1 MTTEQITS
9 PTEGILIVDDAP
21 NNLRLLSQMLEEHG
35 YDVYTVTSGA
45 RALTS
50 VEMKTPAL
58 ILLDIAMPN
67 MNGYAVC
74 EALRANPTT
83 RDIPVIFISALD
95 DALDKVRAFEVGGVD
110 YINKP
115 FHVQEVLA
123 RVRTHLELR
132 RAQQQ
137 LARQNQQLQEEIG
150 ERARM
155 EEQLR
160 LLSRRLVEVQEQ
172 ERQAL
177 AHELHEEVGQVLTGL
192 KLSLE
197 IVGRAP
203 QEQRSLQLEDAQNL
217 VNELIQHIRSMSM
230 HLRPP
235 MLDDL
240 GVMPALFWYFERYQE
255 RYSIEVVCQHTGL
268 EQRFPTDIEITL
280 YRIVQE
286 ALTNVARHAGV
297 ARVVVRLWS
306 SQEQVTTQ
314 VEDQGKGF
322 DSAAA
327 EANAALSG
335 LAAIRERTHLL
346 RGQFSLE
353 ATPDQGTCLTVALP
367 LPSSATE

>member
-1 MTTEQITS
+1 MTTDETTNS
-9 PTEGILIVDDAP
+9 AEGILIVDDAP

-74 EALRANPTT
+74 EALRANPKT

-132 RAQQQ
+132 RAHQQ
-137 LARQNQQLQEEIG
+137 LAWQNRQLQAEIG
-150 ERARM
+150 ERARV

-192 KLSLE
+192 NLSLE
-197 IVGRAP
+197 VLGRAP
-203 QEQRSLQLEDAQNL
+203 QEQRSARLEDAQTL
-217 VNELIQHIRSMSM
+217 VNELIQHVRSMSM

-255 RYSIEVVCQHTGL
+255 QHHIEVVCQHTGL
-268 EQRFPTDIEITL
+268 EQRFPPDIEITI

-286 ALTNVARHAGV
+286 ALHNVAQHAGV
-297 ARVVVRLWS
+297 ARVAVRLWS
-306 SQEQVTTQ
+306 SHEHMTVQ

-322 DSAAA
+322 DMAAA
-327 EANAALSG
+327 EASAALSG
-335 LAAIRERTHLL
+335 LASIRERTRLL
-346 RGQFSLE
+346 LGTFSLE
-353 ATPDQGTCLTVALP
+353 TTPGQGTCLTVELP
-367 LPSSATE
+367 FTRAAAE

>member
-1 MTTEQITS
+1 MTTDETTN
-9 PTEGILIVDDAP
+9 PTESILIVDDAP

-74 EALRANPTT
+74 EALQANPRT

-132 RAQQQ
+132 RAHLQ

-150 ERARM
+150 QRARV

-197 IVGRAP
+197 VVERAP
-203 QEQRSLQLEDAQNL
+203 EKQRSVRLEESQTL
-217 VNELIQHIRSMSM
+217 VNELIQQVRSMSM

-255 RYSIEVVCQHTGL
+255 RYSIEVMCQHTGL
-268 EQRFPTDIEITL
+268 EQRFPPDIEITL

-286 ALTNVARHAGV
+286 ALINVARHAGV

-306 SQEQVTTQ
+306 SQHQVTAQ

-322 DSAAA
+322 DSAAV
-327 EANAALSG
+327 ESSAALSG
-335 LAAIRERTHLL
+335 LAAIRERAHLL
-346 RGQFSLE
+346 RGHFSLE
-353 ATPDQGTCLTVALP
+353 AAPGEGTCLTVALP
-367 LPSSATE
+367 FTRAAG